1 MDGASLFGY
10 RVMVGNPLQRT
21 KKLILPVMGAT
32 KIKKQQNFFLVGQ
45 KTREQLLS
53 ENMC

>member
-10 RVMVGNPLQRT
+10 SVMVGNPLQKT
-21 KKLILPVMGAT
+21 KKLISPVIGAT
-32 KIKKQQNFFLVGQ
+32 KIKKQQKFFFVGQ